1 MKSLSG
7 LEAAKKNGFG
17 IVQLPVDAIMALD
30 ATAFDREQAGLKS
43 SGLSFQVFES
53 PLPRDVQVT
62 EAGFNI
68 YHWTEY
74 LGQAL
79 IRLSAL
85 GCKTLVWGDG
95 KARLL
100 PVEGEM
106 ATSKERFYQFMFL
119 LCDNAAKYGIT
130 VGIQPLGGKRT
141 NFLNSMAE
149 TADSIAMVGKP
160 NLGMAVSL
168 RDLVEMQ
175 ATMEELVLYK
185 ALVKHLQIENPAVP
199 GTLVPPKPGD
209 AYEYS
214 RFFKALQAMDYAG
227 TLSLPAGSDG
237 ETLKL
242 CMDLQ
247 EHL

>member
-7 LEAAKKNGFG
+7 LEAVARDGFG
-17 IVQLPVDAIMALD
+17 IVQLPIDAIMALD
-30 ATAFDREQAGLKS
+30 GTTFERGQAGFKA
-43 SGLSFQVFES
+43 SGLSFEVFES
-53 PLPRDVQVT
+53 PLPKDVQVT
-62 EAGFNI
+62 EPGFNI

-79 IRLSAL
+79 SRLSSL
-85 GCKTLVWGDG
+85 GCKTLVWGEG

-119 LCDNAAKYGIT
+119 LCDSAAKYGIT
-130 VGIQPLGGKRT
+130 VGIQPLGSKRT

-175 ATMEELVLYK
+175 AAMEELVRYK
-185 ALVKHLQIENPAVP
+185 TLVRHLQLENPTVP
-199 GTLVPPKPGD
+199 GALVPPMPSD
-209 AYEYS
+209 AYDYTP
-214 RFFKALQAMDYAG
+214 FFKALRAMDYAG
-227 TLSLPAGSDG
+227 TLSLAPGSNAQ
-237 ETLKL
+237 TLKF
-242 CMDLQ
+242 CKNLQ
-247 EHL
+247 EST